1 MRTYPAFLTTGNI
14 NCIVPVCIEVFSPP
28 FPPGTNDEFYKILWI
43 LITRNLSSF
52 FFLICTRTYSSS
64 RIFISQSF
72 EFQFSVER
80 QTWSRIIIDE
90 SKLLEGSLEN
100 LIRHRLRSFPLLPG
114 KNSHR
119 RRENKFHAPR
129 NRKQGGADRGN
140 TFFHPQFLSR
150 RPGEGRGRQI
160 QIARQTWSNT
170 ER

>member
-1 MRTYPAFLTTGNI
+1 MNFNYPQF
-14 NCIVPVCIEVFSPP
+14 
-28 FPPGTNDEFYKILWI
+28 I
-43 LITRNLSSF
+43 LIF
-52 FFLICTRTYSSS
+52 FFNIYTN
-64 RIFISQSF
+64 IFIF
-72 EFQFSVER
+72 AHIYLPIV
-80 QTWSRIIIDE
+80 RISILCREIDAIANHHRVTIE
-90 SKLLEGSLEN
+90 TFEGSLEN
-100 LIRHRLRSFPLLPG
+100 LIRHRLRSFPLLLPG

-129 NRKQGGADRGN
+129 NRKQGGADREN